1 MQPVFIAVAIPKNSN
16 ISHSIHPPTT
26 LCSLCLFKT
35 RRAKHTDARVE
46 THSVFQNPCVRENE
60 KGMHVMTLLNP
71 TKHPV
76 QFLLPFQESW
86 SNQAASLIAHLLL
99 SHTLYLPQTSL
110 PYTHTPTAIH
120 HLSLYLLHHPSRTS
134 LQHSPTPL
142 IISTTLN
149 THINLQT
156 KTKDKNTTHL
166 VLTSLKQK
174 KASTIMLTHKEGERE
189 RETSMVEDRRFKIDK
204 TIPSLSWLPAR

>member
-86 SNQAASLIAHLLL
+86 SNQAALIAHLLL

-120 HLSLYLLHHPSRTS
+120 HLSLSIAPPIQNFTTTQSHTSHHLHHT
-134 LQHSPTPL
+134 QHP
-142 IISTTLN
+142 
-149 THINLQT
+149 
-156 KTKDKNTTHL
+156 
-166 VLTSLKQK
+166 
-174 KASTIMLTHKEGERE
+174 HK
-189 RETSMVEDRRFKIDK
+189 
-204 TIPSLSWLPAR
+204 PAN